1 MTPAHPPHNRKFSLS
16 AVSLTKARPNK
27 HDMPAMKAASRAI
40 EDILVRSNFLTV
52 APFSWVTL
60 ILRYGL
66 KNEDAPHYEKINKR
80 YGDLPLAIEVDT
92 HELLRASL
100 EQLVLKFK
108 LTALKALIH
117 AGRKYERPIEQLEAE
132 LAKLNAST

>member
-16 AVSLTKARPNK
+16 SVSLTKARPNK
-27 HDMPAMKAASRAI
+27 NDMPVMRAASRAI
-40 EDILVRSNFLTV
+40 EDILVRAKFLTDT
-52 APFSWVTL
+52 PFSWVRL

-66 KNEDAPHYEKINKR
+66 KKEDALRYEKINKR
-80 YGDLPLAIEVDT
+80 HGDLPLAIEMDT
-92 HELLRASL
+92 HELLGASL
-100 EQLVLKFK
+100 EQLVLKFE